1 MTSSGKSLKDVKAK
15 QIAKRR
21 KARRRKR
28 VLFLFIEI
36 VILFV
41 LMLMAY
47 GLIMYGKID
56 KTILNQE
63 EIKVNEGVSQT
74 GYTTI
79 ALFGGDSR
87 EGKLGAGTHTDTM
100 MVASIDNKTKEVK
113 IVSVYRDMLS
123 RQMNGTMKKANNAY
137 FVGGPEEAINMLNE
151 NLDLDIMYYVTVDF
165 NIVTEA
171 VDIMGGIDVELTEAE
186 ATELNNILIES
197 KLVTGKEADNVTAG
211 AQHLNGVQ
219 ALSYARMRYNVGGD
233 YARTDRQRL
242 VVEKMV
248 EKVKRNP
255 LKINALI
262 DEILPKVSTNFS
274 GKEVM
279 KLAVGL
285 PRYKI
290 GETSGYPFEKTDGY
304 VNGAGSVV
312 IQLGHVENVEQLHAF
327 LYPKAEYTPSET
339 VKEIGQ
345 QIKRLTGY

>member
-28 VLFLFIEI
+28 VLFLIIEI
-36 VILFV
+36 FILFV

-63 EIKVNEGVSQT
+63 AIKVNEGVSQN

-100 MVASIDNKTKEVK
+100 MVVSIDNKTKEIK

-186 ATELNNILIES
+186 EKVHAVMWKEFHQNGLASDINNF
-197 KLVTGKEADNVTAG
+197 
-211 AQHLNGVQ
+211 H
-219 ALSYARMRYNVGGD
+219 ALRYNEKYRD
-233 YARTDRQRL
+233 APESDDATMKKYRL
-242 VVEKMV
+242 PIKS
-248 EKVKRNP
+248 
-255 LKINALI
+255 
-262 DEILPKVSTNFS
+262 DF
-274 GKEVM
+274 
-279 KLAVGL
+279 
-285 PRYKI
+285 
-290 GETSGYPFEKTDGY
+290 
-304 VNGAGSVV
+304 
-312 IQLGHVENVEQLHAF
+312 
-327 LYPKAEYTPSET
+327 KAQS
-339 VKEIGQ
+339 K
-345 QIKRLTGY
+345 